1 MPLTKIQSLG
11 ITDGTIVAGDI
22 ASGAIT
28 AAKLASGVGGKVLQ
42 VVNADTGT
50 QVNTTSTSFVDTN
63 LTASITPS
71 SASNKILVIINQSCG
86 KNNSDVWCVFQI
98 LRGATQIG
106 GNPSGESIGYT
117 ANSDYNFMGMAYNVN
132 FLDTPSTTSSV
143 TYKTQFKTQG
153 SNGARVQPDGCKSFI
168 TLIEIAG

>member
-11 ITDGTIVAGDI
+11 ITDGAIVAADI

-42 VVNADTGT
+42 VVNGST
-50 QVNTTSTSFVDTN
+50 NTSAYSSSTSYSDTN

-71 SASNKILVIINQSCG
+71 STSNKILILINQSCG
-86 KNNSDVWCVFQI
+86 KDNSDIWVTFQL
-98 LRGATQIG
+98 LRGATQIA
-106 GNPSGESIGYT
+106 GNPSGNSIGYT
-117 ANSDYNFMGMAYNVN
+117 ANSNYNFMGMSYNLT
-132 FLDTPSTTSSV
+132 FLDSPSSTSSI
-143 TYKTQFKTQG
+143 TYKTQFKSPSAAQV
-153 SNGARVQPDGCKSFI
+153 RVQPDGCYSYI

>member
-1 MPLTKIQSLG
+1 MSITKLNNLSISA
-11 ITDGTIVAGDI
+11 V
-22 ASGAIT
+22 T
-28 AAKLASGVGGKVLQ
+28 ALPSGVGGKVLQ

-50 QVNTTSTSFVDTN
+50 QVNTTSTSFIDTN

-71 SASNKILVIINQSCG
+71 STSNKILVIINQSCA
-86 KNNSDVWCVFQI
+86 KNDSDTWCTFQI

-117 ANSDYNFMGMAYNVN
+117 SNSEYNFMGMTYNVN

-143 TYKTQFKTQG
+143 TYKTQFKTQAL
-153 SNGARVQPDGCKSFI
+153 NGARVQPDGCKSFI